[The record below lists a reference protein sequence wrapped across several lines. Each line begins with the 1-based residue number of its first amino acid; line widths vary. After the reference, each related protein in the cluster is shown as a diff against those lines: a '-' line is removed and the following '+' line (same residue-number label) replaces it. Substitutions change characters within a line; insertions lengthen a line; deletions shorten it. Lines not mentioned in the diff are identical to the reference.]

1 MNFSFHMAQLCSLN
15 CEVKKNIFKNEDL
28 YNYFMGCVLYNPTC
42 KAEDFD
48 DSVLKKKKKANLEIL
63 ASMDT
68 Y

>member
-1 MNFSFHMAQLCSLN
+1 MKYMQGM
-15 CEVKKNIFKNEDL
+15 VIFKNEDL
-28 YNYFMGCVLYNPTC
+28 YNYFMGCVWYNPTC

-48 DSVLKKKKKANLEIL
+48 DSVLNEYEKANLEIL

>member
-1 MNFSFHMAQLCSLN
+1 M
-15 CEVKKNIFKNEDL
+15 VIFLRMKICIIIL
-28 YNYFMGCVLYNPTC
+28 WVVWYNPTC

-48 DSVLKKKKKANLEIL
+48 DSVLNEYEKANLEIL

>member
-1 MNFSFHMAQLCSLN
+1 MQGM
-15 CEVKKNIFKNEDL
+15 VIFLRMKICIIIL
-28 YNYFMGCVLYNPTC
+28 WYNPTC

-48 DSVLKKKKKANLEIL
+48 DSVLNEYEKANLEIL